1 MARPLSLVSH
11 SHLTTKYTSLFKPF
25 PVTESGDTTN
35 QARNGQDK
43 ERVVGW
49 DTLGD
54 IYDDGG
60 DIV

>member
-1 MARPLSLVSH
+1 
-11 SHLTTKYTSLFKPF
+11 
-25 PVTESGDTTN
+25 VTGSGDTTN